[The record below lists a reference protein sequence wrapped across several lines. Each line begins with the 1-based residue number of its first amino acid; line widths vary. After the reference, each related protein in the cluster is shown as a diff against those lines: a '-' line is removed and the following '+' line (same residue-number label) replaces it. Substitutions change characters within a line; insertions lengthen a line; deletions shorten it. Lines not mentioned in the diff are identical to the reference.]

1 MMKHLSLWLIMLIA
15 SATVQAQPSDFGY
28 SYWGGGVSM
37 ASQAQPYQRGVYAS
51 HAGEYYGAILDAGY
65 LFDAK
70 DFGLNIGARRT
81 IGIAY
86 SGRLRFGWGGSEK
99 AEKDADLQISNA
111 LGIGFLTATPFR
123 NVTFGF
129 KALLPLE
136 LDARLPAAGVFLKP
150 TLEVGDYFF
159 EIGYLMPFVSNPNSP
174 QYGVSVAEAT
184 AIKKFD
190 DYFGVGIRCEMRKS
204 ALSEQAMRVSLVAM
218 F

>member
-1 MMKHLSLWLIMLIA
+1 MMKSLSIGLLMLIA
-15 SATVQAQPSDFGY
+15 SAAVQAQPSDFGY

-37 ASQAQPYQRGVYAS
+37 ASQTQAYQRGVYAS
-51 HAGEYYGAILDAGY
+51 HAGEYYGAMLDAGY

-70 DFGLNIGARRT
+70 EFGLNMGARRT

-123 NVTFGF
+123 QVVFGF
-129 KALLPLE
+129 KALVPLE

-150 TLEVGDYFF
+150 TLEIGDYFF
-159 EIGYLMPFVSNPNSP
+159 EIGYLMSFVSNPNAP